1 MLLGC
6 MIIGVTISIGEATAV
21 IQEGGAMKMAAPEVL
36 AVYPHVARGK
46 AAMKA
51 AMTVG
56 YNQILGWVILVQG
69 KS

>member
-1 MLLGC
+1 

-46 AAMKA
+46 AAM
-51 AMTVG
+51 TVG
-56 YNQILGWVILVQG
+56 CNQILGWVILVQG